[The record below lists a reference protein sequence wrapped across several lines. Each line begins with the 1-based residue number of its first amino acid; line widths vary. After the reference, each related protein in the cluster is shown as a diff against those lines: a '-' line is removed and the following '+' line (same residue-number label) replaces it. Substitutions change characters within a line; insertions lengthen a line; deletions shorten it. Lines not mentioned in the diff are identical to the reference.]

1 MEKFSEDKRKILHIL
16 MGFFALLLRWLPW
29 QIALL
34 CALAALINNL
44 TLLRWIGEK
53 TLFRERERKGVG
65 GIIFYPISVFLLIL
79 IFRNSLHIASAGWGM
94 MAFGD
99 GIATLTG
106 IHFGKKKLP
115 WNREKSWIGLFSSLI
130 FGYLSMVF
138 LIWWVGTRYGN
149 LNSYQLFIAPA
160 IVAIFASFIET
171 MKIKIDDNL
180 TIPIFSGIF
189 LYYLY
194 LIEPELL
201 KENFSII
208 QSRLPL
214 ALLFSIVFGIA
225 GYLIK
230 GVNISGLITGVII
243 GAGIWIFSDYKG
255 FLSLLLFFLLGTI
268 STKIGYSK
276 KKLLGIEEKG
286 EGARSYKNVLGKGLS
301 PLLFSA
307 LSLLSKNPVSFSVAF
322 YSSLCSGTFDTVSSE
337 LGKTFGKRTIS
348 PLSFKEIKKGE
359 PGGISA
365 EGLIFGFISSFIFA
379 IISFLLNPSFPFKL
393 FFLTLI
399 ISSFLAN
406 LIESYISIFLEN
418 KGFITNE
425 ITNFLNTLIAGLTG
439 YLIYSIIVP

>member
-16 MGFFALLLRWLPW
+16 MGLFALLLRWLPW

-44 TLLRWIGEK
+44 TLLRWVGEK
-53 TLFRERERKGVG
+53 TLFREKEKKGVG

-106 IHFGKKKLP
+106 IYFGKKKLP
-115 WNREKSWIGLFSSLI
+115 WNKEKSWVGLFSSLI

-138 LIWWVGTRYGN
+138 LIWWVGTRYGS
-149 LNSYQLFIAPA
+149 LNSYLLFVAPA

-171 MKIKIDDNL
+171 MEIGLDDNL
-180 TIPIFSGIF
+180 TIPLFSGIF

-194 LIEPELL
+194 LIEPVLL
-201 KENFSII
+201 KENILLII
-208 QSRLPL
+208 SRLPL
-214 ALLFSIVFGIA
+214 ALIFSIAFAIA

-230 GVNISGLITGVII
+230 GVNISGFISGILI
-243 GAGIWIFSDYKG
+243 GAGIWVFSDYKG

-268 STKIGYSK
+268 STKIGYSR

-307 LSLLSKNPVSFSVAF
+307 LSLLSKNHLLFSIAF
-322 YSSLCSGTFDTVSSE
+322 YSSLCAGTFDTVSSE

-348 PLSFKEIKKGE
+348 PLNLKEIKKGE
-359 PGGISA
+359 PGGISI
-365 EGLIFGFISSFIFA
+365 EGLIFGFISSFIFT
-379 IISFLLNPSFPFKL
+379 IICFLLNPYFPFKL
-393 FFLTLI
+393 FFFTLI
-399 ISSFLAN
+399 ISSLLAN
-406 LIESYISIFLEN
+406 IMESYISIFLEN

-439 YLIYSIIVP
+439 YLIYSIII

>member
-16 MGFFALLLRWLPW
+16 MGLFALLLRWLPW

-44 TLLRWIGEK
+44 TLLRWVGEK
-53 TLFRERERKGVG
+53 TLFREKEKKGVG

-115 WNREKSWIGLFSSLI
+115 WNKEKSWVGLFSSLI

-138 LIWWVGTRYGN
+138 LIWWVGTRYGS
-149 LNSYQLFIAPA
+149 LNSYLLFVAPA

-171 MKIKIDDNL
+171 MEIGLDDNL
-180 TIPIFSGIF
+180 TIPLFSGIF

-194 LIEPELL
+194 LIEPVLL
-201 KENFSII
+201 KENILLII
-208 QSRLPL
+208 SRLPL
-214 ALLFSIVFGIA
+214 ALIFSIAFAIA

-230 GVNISGLITGVII
+230 GVNISGFISGILI
-243 GAGIWIFSDYKG
+243 GAGIWVFSDYKG

-268 STKIGYSK
+268 STKIGYSR

-307 LSLLSKNPVSFSVAF
+307 LSLLSKNHLLFSIAF
-322 YSSLCSGTFDTVSSE
+322 YSSLCAGTFDTVSSE

-348 PLSFKEIKKGE
+348 PLNLKEIKKGE
-359 PGGISA
+359 PGGISI
-365 EGLIFGFISSFIFA
+365 EGLIFGFISSFIFT
-379 IISFLLNPSFPFKL
+379 IICFLLNPYFPFKL
-393 FFLTLI
+393 FFFTLI
-399 ISSFLAN
+399 ISSLLAN
-406 LIESYISIFLEN
+406 IMESYISIFLEN

-439 YLIYSIIVP
+439 YLIYSIII

>member
-16 MGFFALLLRWLPW
+16 MGLFALLLRWLPW

-53 TLFRERERKGVG
+53 TLFREKERKGVG

-79 IFRNSLHIASAGWGM
+79 IFRNSLHIAGAGWGM

-106 IHFGKKKLP
+106 VHFGRKKLP
-115 WNREKSWIGLFSSLI
+115 WNKEKSWVGLFSSLI

-138 LIWWVGTRYGN
+138 LILWIGSRYGSIN
-149 LNSYQLFIAPA
+149 IYHLFIAPA

-171 MKIKIDDNL
+171 MKIGIDDNL
-180 TIPIFSGIF
+180 TIPLFSGIF

-194 LIEPELL
+194 LIEPALL
-201 KENFSII
+201 KSNLSVIL
-208 QSRLPL
+208 SRLPF
-214 ALLFSIVFGIA
+214 ALLFTLIFAIP

-230 GVNISGLITGVII
+230 GVNLSGFFSGILM

-255 FLSLLLFFLLGTI
+255 FLSLLLFFLLGTL

-276 KKLLGIEEKG
+276 KKMLGIEERD
-286 EGARSYKNVLGKGLS
+286 EGARSWKNVLGKGLS
-301 PLLFSA
+301 PLLFSI
-307 LSLLSKNPVSFSVAF
+307 LSLLSKNPIPFSVAF
-322 YSSLCSGTFDTVSSE
+322 YSSLCAGTFDTVSSE

-348 PLSFKEIKKGE
+348 PVSLKEVRKGE
-359 PGGISA
+359 PGGISIA
-365 EGLIFGFISSFIFA
+365 GLGFGILSALIFIIFSFI
-379 IISFLLNPSFPFKL
+379 INPSFKFST
-393 FFLTLI
+393 FFVSLLL
-399 ISSFLAN
+399 SSIVSNFA
-406 LIESYISIFLEN
+406 ESYISILFEE
-418 KGFITNE
+418 KGLISNE
-425 ITNFLNTLIAGLTG
+425 ITNFLNTLIAGILG
-439 YLIYSIIVP
+439 CLIYSVNI